1 MSANKGGGED
11 MAISDREKLV
21 LGVIIDYY
29 LTFGDTI
36 GSRTLVKK
44 YNIELSSATIR
55 NVMADLEDMGY
66 IAKTHTSSGRTPT
79 DKGYKFYLN
88 ELLKIE
94 KISKDERKKIDMAY
108 ERRVN
113 ELEEVLKKTSS
124 LLSRLTSYAG
134 VVVEPDIKR
143 EGIKKVELVHIDDY
157 IIMAV
162 IVMDNMAVRT
172 KKISLEHGISREEL
186 AVISRELNEKI
197 TTGELKSH
205 EVEDFILEK
214 DNPILQGLENEV
226 YQDIEGK
233 FYMNNAPSIF
243 QNKSM
248 EEAKDTLELFSRK
261 KGMKQIFELLMES
274 RDHNYGDVNVVF
286 GDELNIKGLED
297 FSFVYS
303 VYKMGESQ
311 GVIGVIGPRR
321 MAYSKTMGLVKQV
334 TKEVN
339 KVIDEIEH
347 KKER

>member
-1 MSANKGGGED
+1 

-66 IAKTHTSSGRTPT
+66 ISKTHTSSGRIPT
-79 DKGYKFYLN
+79 DKGYKFYLH
-88 ELLKIE
+88 ELLKVE
-94 KISKDERKKIDMAY
+94 KISKEERKKIDMAY
-108 ERRVN
+108 ELRVS
-113 ELEEVLKKTSS
+113 ELEDILKKTST
-124 LLSRLTSYAG
+124 LLSKLTSYAG
-134 VVVEPDIKR
+134 IVVEPDIKR

-157 IIMAV
+157 LIMAV

-172 KKISLEHGISREEL
+172 KKISLEHGLSREEL
-186 AVISRELNEKI
+186 AAVSKELNEKLRK
-197 TTGELKSH
+197 GELKSY

-214 DNPILQGLENEV
+214 DNPVLSNLENEV
-226 YQDIEGK
+226 FQDIEGQ
-233 FYMNNAPSIF
+233 FYMNNTSSIF
-243 QNKSM
+243 QNKSV
-248 EEAKDTLELFSRK
+248 EEARETLELFNKK
-261 KGMKQIFELLMES
+261 KGMKEIFEILVKS
-274 RDHNYGDVNVVF
+274 REHDYGDVNVVF

-321 MAYSKTMGLVKQV
+321 MAYSKTMGLVKYV

-339 KVIDEIEH
+339 KVIEEIEH

>member
-1 MSANKGGGED
+1 MP
-11 MAISDREKLV
+11 ISDREKLV

-44 YNIELSSATIR
+44 YNIDLSSATIR

-66 IAKTHTSSGRTPT
+66 ISKTHTSSGRVPT
-79 DKGYKFYLN
+79 DKGYKFYLH

-113 ELEEVLKKTSS
+113 ELEDILQKTSS
-124 LLSRLTSYAG
+124 LLSKLTSYAG
-134 VVVEPDIKR
+134 IVAEPDIKR
-143 EGIKKVELVHIDDY
+143 EGIKKVELVHINDY

-172 KKISLEHGISREEL
+172 KKISLEHGITREEL
-186 AVISRELNEKI
+186 AVISKELNEKI
-197 TTGELKSH
+197 RRGEVKSH
-205 EVEDFILEK
+205 EVEEFILEK
-214 DNPILQGLENEV
+214 DNPILKDLENEV

-233 FYMNNAPSIF
+233 FYMNNASSIF
-243 QNKSM
+243 QNKSV
-248 EEAKDTLELFSRK
+248 EEARETLELFSKK
-261 KGMKQIFELLMES
+261 KGMKEIFEILVKS
-274 RDHNYGDVNVVF
+274 KSQDSGDVNVIF

-303 VYKMGESQ
+303 VYKIGDSQ

-321 MAYSKTMGLVKQV
+321 MAYSKTMGLVKHV

-339 KVIDEIEH
+339 KVIEEIEH

>member
-1 MSANKGGGED
+1 

-66 IAKTHTSSGRTPT
+66 IAKTHTSSGRIPT
-79 DKGYKFYLN
+79 DKGYKFYLH
-88 ELLKIE
+88 ELLKVE
-94 KISKDERKKIDMAY
+94 KISKEERKKIDMAY
-108 ERRVN
+108 ELRVS
-113 ELEEVLKKTSS
+113 ELEDILKKTST
-124 LLSRLTSYAG
+124 LLSKLTSYAG
-134 VVVEPDIKR
+134 IVVEPDIKR

-157 IIMAV
+157 LIMAV

-172 KKISLEHGISREEL
+172 KKISLEHGLSREEVA
-186 AVISRELNEKI
+186 AVSKELNEKLKK
-197 TTGELKSH
+197 GELKSY
-205 EVEDFILEK
+205 ELEEFILEK
-214 DNPILQGLENEV
+214 DNPVLSNLENEV
-226 YQDIEGK
+226 FQDIEGK
-233 FYMNNAPSIF
+233 FYMNNASSIF
-243 QNKSM
+243 QNKSV
-248 EEAKDTLELFSRK
+248 EEARETLELFNKK
-261 KGMKQIFELLMES
+261 KGMKEIFEILVKTREH
-274 RDHNYGDVNVVF
+274 DYGDVNVVF

-321 MAYSKTMGLVKQV
+321 MAYSKTMGLVKYV

-339 KVIDEIEH
+339 KVIEEIEH

>member
-1 MSANKGGGED
+1 VLTRSGG

-66 IAKTHTSSGRTPT
+66 ISKTHTSSGRVPT

-94 KISKDERKKIDMAY
+94 KISKEERKKIDMAY
-108 ERRVN
+108 ELRMS
-113 ELEEVLKKTSS
+113 ELEDILQKTST
-124 LLSRLTSYAG
+124 LLSKLTSYAG

-157 IIMAV
+157 LIMAV

-172 KKISLEHGISREEL
+172 KKISLEHGLNREEL
-186 AVISRELNEKI
+186 ATVSKELNEKLRK
-197 TTGELKSH
+197 GELKSY
-205 EVEDFILEK
+205 EVEEFILEK
-214 DNPILQGLENEV
+214 DNPLLSDLENEV

-233 FYMNNAPSIF
+233 FYMNNTSSIF
-243 QNKSM
+243 QNKSV
-248 EEAKDTLELFSRK
+248 EEARETLELFNKK
-261 KGMKQIFELLMES
+261 KGMKEIFEMLVKS
-274 RDHNYGDVNVVF
+274 REHDYGDVDVVF

-303 VYKMGESQ
+303 VYKIGESQ

-321 MAYSKTMGLVKQV
+321 MAYSKTMGLVKYV

-339 KVIDEIEH
+339 KVIEEIEH

>member
-1 MSANKGGGED
+1 

-66 IAKTHTSSGRTPT
+66 ISKTHTSSGRIPT
-79 DKGYKFYLN
+79 DKGYKFYLH
-88 ELLKIE
+88 ELLKVE
-94 KISKDERKKIDMAY
+94 KISKEERKKIDMAY
-108 ERRVN
+108 ELRVS
-113 ELEEVLKKTSS
+113 ELEDILKKTST
-124 LLSRLTSYAG
+124 LLSKLTSYAG
-134 VVVEPDIKR
+134 IVVEPDIKR
-143 EGIKKVELVHIDDY
+143 EGIKKVELVHIEDY
-157 IIMAV
+157 LIMAV

-172 KKISLEHGISREEL
+172 KKISLEHGLSREEVA
-186 AVISRELNEKI
+186 AVSKELNEKLRK
-197 TTGELKSH
+197 GELKSY

-214 DNPILQGLENEV
+214 DNPVLSNLENEV
-226 YQDIEGK
+226 FQDIEGQ
-233 FYMNNAPSIF
+233 FYMNNASSIF
-243 QNKSM
+243 QNKSV
-248 EEAKDTLELFSRK
+248 EEARETLELFNKK
-261 KGMKQIFELLMES
+261 KGMKEIFEILVKS
-274 RDHNYGDVNVVF
+274 REHDYGDVNVVF

-321 MAYSKTMGLVKQV
+321 MAYSKTMGLVKYV

-339 KVIDEIEH
+339 KVIEEIEH

>member
-1 MSANKGGGED
+1 

-66 IAKTHTSSGRTPT
+66 IAKTHTSSGRIPT
-79 DKGYKFYLN
+79 DKGYKFYLH
-88 ELLKIE
+88 ELLKVE
-94 KISKDERKKIDMAY
+94 KISKEERKKIDMAY
-108 ERRVN
+108 ELRVS
-113 ELEEVLKKTSS
+113 ELEDILKKTST
-124 LLSRLTSYAG
+124 LLSKLTSYAG
-134 VVVEPDIKR
+134 IVVEPDIKR

-157 IIMAV
+157 LIMAV

-172 KKISLEHGISREEL
+172 KKISLEHGLSREEVA
-186 AVISRELNEKI
+186 AVSKELNEKLKK
-197 TTGELKSH
+197 GELKSY
-205 EVEDFILEK
+205 ELEEFILEK
-214 DNPILQGLENEV
+214 DNPVLSNLENEV
-226 YQDIEGK
+226 FQDIEGK
-233 FYMNNAPSIF
+233 FYMNNASSIF
-243 QNKSM
+243 QNKSV
-248 EEAKDTLELFSRK
+248 EEARETLELFNKK
-261 KGMKQIFELLMES
+261 KGMKEIFEILVKTREH
-274 RDHNYGDVNVVF
+274 DYGDVNVVF

-321 MAYSKTMGLVKQV
+321 MAYSKTMGLVKYV

-339 KVIDEIEH
+339 KVIEEIEH
-347 KKER
+347 KRRGRWQKR